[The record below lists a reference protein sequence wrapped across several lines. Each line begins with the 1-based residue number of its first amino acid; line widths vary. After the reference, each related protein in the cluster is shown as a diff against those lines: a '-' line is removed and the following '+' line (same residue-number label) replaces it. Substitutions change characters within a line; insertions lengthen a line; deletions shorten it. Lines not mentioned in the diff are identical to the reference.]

1 MEDIK
6 AEEIWKDIK
15 GYEGLYQVSNF
26 GRIKSLERV
35 TKYRNSKRVLREKIK
50 GDFIGKRGYKRVELT
65 KDGISKKYNLHRIVA
80 SSFISNPYNKKEVN
94 HINGIKTDN
103 RVENLEWCT
112 SQENTMHAIKMGLQ
126 KNSDKQRKTVGE
138 YARKNK
144 VKKIVQLTKDG
155 KYIKTWE
162 SAVAVERKVGIKSK
176 SISQCVTGR
185 SKTAGGYRWVLYE
198 QFENMKYVVGD
209 K

>member
-1 MEDIK
+1 M
-6 AEEIWKDIK
+6 
-15 GYEGLYQVSNF
+15 
-26 GRIKSLERV
+26 
-35 TKYRNSKRVLREKIK
+35 
-50 GDFIGKRGYKRVELT
+50 
-65 KDGISKKYNLHRIVA
+65 HRIVA
-80 SSFISNPYNKKEVN
+80 SAFIPNPYNKKEVN

-155 KYIKTWE
+155 KYIKIWE
-162 SAVAVERKVGIKSK
+162 SAVAVEREVGIKSK
-176 SISQCVTGR
+176 SISQCVTG
-185 SKTAGGYRWVLYE
+185 
-198 QFENMKYVVGD
+198 Q
-209 K
+209 